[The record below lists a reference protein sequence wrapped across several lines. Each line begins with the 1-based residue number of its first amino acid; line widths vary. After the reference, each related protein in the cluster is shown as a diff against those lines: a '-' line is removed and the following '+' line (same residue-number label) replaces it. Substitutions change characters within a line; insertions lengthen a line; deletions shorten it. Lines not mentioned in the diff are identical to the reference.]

1 MNYKIALMGGI
12 ALLAATTVHAAVSA
26 DDAKKLGT
34 SLTAVGADP
43 GASKDGQIPA
53 YTGGLTTAPAGFN
66 KASGVRPD
74 PFAGEK
80 PTLVITGANMD
91 KYAGSLTEGTKELLK
106 KYSDFKVEVFPTHRS
121 VALPK
126 SVLDNT
132 IKNATKAKTSQGGR
146 VLEGASAGFPFP
158 IPTNGFEAMWNHLAR
173 YVGPAYQMKY
183 NSMNIDSSGH
193 AVLATAGEAWQQ
205 YPYYIES
212 KSADSAENDLF
223 YQIKVTYSAPARRA
237 GEALL
242 LWDSVNPVEK
252 GRRAWQYLPGQ
263 RRVRLAPDI
272 AYDTPNPGTAGTTT
286 YDDAF
291 IFNGAMDRYD
301 FKLIGKKEIYVP
313 YNDYRLVYAPKS
325 EDVAT
330 PKFANPD
337 LTRWEL
343 HRVWVVEAYL
353 LPGTRHVYS
362 KRVFYLDEDSWI
374 ALASDNF
381 DAKGQLFRSGFAFL
395 TPSYDVQAPYADT
408 SAFYDYVAGSWSLFT
423 HIGTQGLNYT
433 DPLPEKEW
441 SSGSLAASGIR

>member
-1 MNYKIALMGGI
+1 MMIAKITFAGTVA
-12 ALLAATTVHAAVSA
+12 ALLASTAVAAVSA

-34 SLTAVGADP
+34 SLTAVGAEA
-43 GASKDGQIPA
+43 GANKDGSIPA
-53 YTGGLTTAPAGFN
+53 YAGGLTTPPAGFN

-80 PTLVITGANMD
+80 PTATITGAEMD
-91 KYAGSLTEGTKELLK
+91 KYADKLTEGTKALLK
-106 KYSDFKVEVFPTHRS
+106 KYNDFKVEVFPTHRS

-132 IKNATKAKTSQGGR
+132 LKNASRAKTSQGGV

-158 IPTNGFEAMWNHLAR
+158 IPANGFEAMWNHLTR
-173 YVGPAYQMKY
+173 YVGAAYQLKY
-183 NSMNIDSSGH
+183 NSVNVDSSGH
-193 AVLATAGEAWQQ
+193 AVVATSGVAWQQ
-205 YPYYIES
+205 YPYYFDR
-212 KSADSAENDLF
+212 KSADAEDDLF
-223 YQIKVTYSAPARRA
+223 YQIKVNYTAPARRA

-242 LWDSVNPVEK
+242 IWDSINPVEK
-252 GRRAWQYLPGQ
+252 TRRAWQYLPGQ
-263 RRVRLAPDI
+263 RRVKLAPDI

-286 YDDAF
+286 FDDSF

-301 FKLIGKKEIYVP
+301 FKLVGKKEIYIP
-313 YNDYRLVYAPKS
+313 YNDYRLVYAAKS

-343 HRVWVVEAYL
+343 HRVWVVEANL
-353 LPGTRHVYS
+353 LPGARHIYA

-374 ALASDNF
+374 AVASDNY

-395 TPSYDVQAPYADT
+395 TPSYDALAPFADCA
-408 SAFYDYVAGSWSLFT
+408 AFYDYVANTWSLYT
-423 HIGTQGLNYT
+423 HVGTQGLTYT
-433 DPLPEKEW
+433 DPLPDKEW
-441 SSGSLAASGIR
+441 SSGSLAANGIR